1 MDVLLCFVVYKYGER
16 IIDWIWEDKGVNVDV
31 VLFGCMK
38 MVVYVD
44 FLIEEKVGGGC
55 SECLWIVN
63 EFG

>member
-44 FLIEEKVGGGC
+44 FLIEEKVGGGG
-55 SECLWIVN
+55 V
-63 EFG
+63 